1 MSSFAQFSAK
11 IDDWLLGVDRMAVGV
26 ARGLSVKLFYKLL
39 NHSPQFS
46 GDYAANW
53 QYSIGLPNSTFRT
66 GLFADQKV
74 RIGEYGRISGATS
87 NKSAGHPEA
96 IAYAVANNAG
106 RDAAVKLGVPIFISN
121 SAQHDDAYAWLI
133 ENNQI
138 KFRPGNAGAV
148 ARLSAAEVIGR
159 YAHIGKAEAIALS
172 AARIGA

>member
-1 MSSFAQFSAK
+1 MNNFAQFSAQV
-11 IDDWLLGVDRMAVGV
+11 DDWLAGTRELAKDV
-26 ARGLSVKLFYKLL
+26 ARGLSVKLFYGVLSR
-39 NHSPQFS
+39 SPQFS

-53 QYSIGLPNSTFRT
+53 QYSTGLPNSTFRG
-66 GLFADQKV
+66 GLFPDQKV
-74 RIGEYGRISGATS
+74 RIGEYGRISGPTS
-87 NKSAGHPEA
+87 AKSTGHPEA
-96 IAYAVANNAG
+96 IAYAISNNAG
-106 RDAAVKLGVPIFISN
+106 RDAAAKLGVPIFISN